1 VARQLTPE
9 ELEKAARNLE
19 RIEFYLVPR
28 SRWTLDSAHLDTVV
42 SLRQL
47 VARLRERLHPPGL
60 AREMAPTRAGR
71 EVADL
76 DPAALDIEQLTGF
89 VSFLERLDRW
99 LEASAAVPPATGA
112 TELVARI
119 QSSLEASGHAL
130 AAIAGTPEPAAAHAT
145 PAAPVAAALPLRP
158 AAGAPAMAL
167 PPARRASVPP
177 ATPAPPARPASVP
190 PATAAPPARSA
201 AGRSTGPA
209 APVDDVFAGAP
220 RPRQPGVPVPV
231 EQIALTASEVDPMFR
246 WVGPEDV
253 ELTPRARERIEQ
265 LFAAQGITF
274 FRYQL
279 ENFASEV
286 RRRIKTAPEGHV
298 LVIKVRNIGGERK
311 PFMSYMP
318 AKMFKDG

>member
-1 VARQLTPE
+1 MG
-9 ELEKAARNLE
+9 
-19 RIEFYLVPR
+19 FLV
-28 SRWTLDSAHLDTVV
+28 
-42 SLRQL
+42 
-47 VARLRERLHPPGL
+47 
-60 AREMAPTRAGR
+60 
-71 EVADL
+71 
-76 DPAALDIEQLTGF
+76 
-89 VSFLERLDRW
+89 RLDRW
-99 LEASAAVPPATGA
+99 LEESAAVPPATGA

-130 AAIAGTPEPAAAHAT
+130 AAIAGTPEPAAAHPA
-145 PAAPVAAALPLRP
+145 PAAPVAAAPPPRP
-158 AAGAPAMAL
+158 AAGPPAMAL

-177 ATPAPPARPASVP
+177 ATPAPPPARP
-190 PATAAPPARSA
+190 A

-209 APVDDVFAGAP
+209 ATVDDVFAGAP
-220 RPRQPGVPVPV
+220 RPRQPGAPVPV

-298 LVIKVRNIGGERK
+298 LVIKVRDIGGERK

>member
-19 RIEFYLVPR
+19 RIEVYLVPR

-60 AREMAPTRAGR
+60 ARETAPTRAGR
-71 EVADL
+71 EVANL
-76 DPAALDIEQLTGF
+76 DPAALDIAQLTGF
-89 VSFLERLDRW
+89 VGFLERLDRW
-99 LEASAAVPPATGA
+99 LDASAAVPPATGA

-130 AAIAGTPEPAAAHAT
+130 AAIAGTPEPAAAHPA
-145 PAAPVAAALPLRP
+145 PAAPVAAAPPPRP
-158 AAGAPAMAL
+158 AAGAPAIAL
-167 PPARRASVPP
+167 
-177 ATPAPPARPASVP
+177 PPARPASVP
-190 PATAAPPARSA
+190 PATAAPPARPV
-201 AGRSTGPA
+201 AGRSTGSA
-209 APVDDVFAGAP
+209 AAVDDVFAGAP
-220 RPRQPGVPVPV
+220 RPRQPGAPVPV
-231 EQIALTASEVDPMFR
+231 EQIALTASEADPMFR

-298 LVIKVRNIGGERK
+298 LVIKVRDIGGERK

>member
-19 RIEFYLVPR
+19 RIEVYLVPR
-28 SRWTLDSAHLDTVV
+28 SRWTLDAAHLDTVV

-60 AREMAPTRAGR
+60 ARETAPTRAGR

-89 VSFLERLDRW
+89 AGFLERLDRW

-130 AAIAGTPEPAAAHAT
+130 AAIAGTPDPTAAHPAS
-145 PAAPVAAALPLRP
+145 AAPVAAAPPSRP
-158 AAGAPAMAL
+158 VAGAPAIAL
-167 PPARRASVPP
+167 
-177 ATPAPPARPASVP
+177 PPARPASVP
-190 PATAAPPARSA
+190 PATAAPPARPV
-201 AGRSTGPA
+201 AGRSTGSA
-209 APVDDVFAGAP
+209 AAVDDVFAGAP

-231 EQIALTASEVDPMFR
+231 EQIALTASEADPMFR

-298 LVIKVRNIGGERK
+298 LVIKVRDIGGERK

-318 AKMFKDG
+318 AKMFKDS

>member
-1 VARQLTPE
+1 MARQLTPE

-19 RIEFYLVPR
+19 RIEAYLVPR
-28 SRWTLDSAHLDTVV
+28 SRWTLEPAHLETVV

-60 AREMAPTRAGR
+60 ARKTAPTWAGR
-71 EVADL
+71 EVTDL

-89 VSFLERLDRW
+89 VGFLDRLDRW

-130 AAIAGTPEPAAAHAT
+130 AAIAGTPEPAAAHDT
-145 PAAPVAAALPLRP
+145 PAAPVAAAPPLRP
-158 AAGAPAMAL
+158 AAGTPAMAL

-177 ATPAPPARPASVP
+177 ATAAPPVDRAPVP
-190 PATAAPPARSA
+190 PTTAAPPARA
-201 AGRSTGPA
+201 GAGRSTGPA
-209 APVDDVFAGAP
+209 ATVDDVFAGAP

-231 EQIALTASEVDPMFR
+231 EQIALTASEADPMFR

-298 LVIKVRNIGGERK
+298 LVIKVRDIGGERK

>member
-1 VARQLTPE
+1 MARQLTPE

-19 RIEFYLVPR
+19 RIEVYLVPR
-28 SRWTLDSAHLDTVV
+28 SRWTLDPAHLDTVV

-47 VARLRERLHPPGL
+47 VARLHERLHPPGL
-60 AREMAPTRAGR
+60 ARETAPARAGR

-89 VSFLERLDRW
+89 AGFLERLDRW

-130 AAIAGTPEPAAAHAT
+130 AAIAGTPEPAAAHPA
-145 PAAPVAAALPLRP
+145 PAAPVTAAPPPRP
-158 AAGAPAMAL
+158 SAGAPAIAL
-167 PPARRASVPP
+167 
-177 ATPAPPARPASVP
+177 PPARPASVP
-190 PATAAPPARSA
+190 PATASPPARPA
-201 AGRSTGPA
+201 AGRSTGSA
-209 APVDDVFAGAP
+209 AAVDDVFAGAP

-231 EQIALTASEVDPMFR
+231 EQIALTASEADPMFR

-298 LVIKVRNIGGERK
+298 LVIKVRDIGGERK

-318 AKMFKDG
+318 AKMFKDS

>member
-1 VARQLTPE
+1 LVRE
-9 ELEKAARNLE
+9 AA
-19 RIEFYLVPR
+19 PK
-28 SRWTLDSAHLDTVV
+28 
-42 SLRQL
+42 
-47 VARLRERLHPPGL
+47 
-60 AREMAPTRAGR
+60 RADR

-76 DPAALDIEQLTGF
+76 DPAALEIEQLTGF
-89 VSFLERLDRW
+89 VGFLERLDRW

-130 AAIAGTPEPAAAHAT
+130 AAIAGTPEPAAARPS
-145 PAAPVAAALPLRP
+145 PAAPVAAVPPSRP
-158 AAGAPAMAL
+158 VAGAPTIAL
-167 PPARRASVPP
+167 
-177 ATPAPPARPASVP
+177 PPARPASVP
-190 PATAAPPARSA
+190 PATAAPPARPA
-201 AGRSTGPA
+201 AGSSTGTA
-209 APVDDVFAGAP
+209 AAVDDVFAGAP
-220 RPRQPGVPVPV
+220 RPRQPGAPVPV
-231 EQIALTASEVDPMFR
+231 EQIALTASEADPMFR

>member
-19 RIEFYLVPR
+19 RIESYLVPR
-28 SRWTLDSAHLDTVV
+28 SRWTLDPVHLDTLV

-47 VARLRERLHPPGL
+47 VARLRARFHPSGS
-60 AREMAPTRAGR
+60 AHRRAPPRADR
-71 EVADL
+71 EVAAL
-76 DPAALDIEQLTGF
+76 DPSTLDVEQFTGF
-89 VSFLERLDRW
+89 AGFLERLDHW

-119 QSSLEASGHAL
+119 ESSLEASGHAL
-130 AAIAGTPEPAAAHAT
+130 AAIAGAPDPAAAHT
-145 PAAPVAAALPLRP
+145 GPAAPVTAAPPSRP
-158 AAGAPAMAL
+158 AFGPPAMAL

-177 ATPAPPARPASVP
+177 V
-190 PATAAPPARSA
+190 TAAPAASPA
-201 AGRSTGPA
+201 AGRPAGPA
-209 APVDDVFAGAP
+209 ATVDDVFAGAP

-231 EQIALTASEVDPMFR
+231 EQIALTASEADPMFR
-246 WVGPEDV
+246 WVGSEDV

-311 PFMSYMP
+311 PFLSYMP

>member
-19 RIEFYLVPR
+19 RIEAYLVPR
-28 SRWTLDSAHLDTVV
+28 SRWTLDPAHLETVV

-47 VARLRERLHPPGL
+47 VARLRERFHPSGS
-60 AREMAPTRAGR
+60 ARRQAPPRASR

-76 DPAALDIEQLTGF
+76 DPAPLDTEQLTGF
-89 VSFLERLDRW
+89 VGFLDRLDRW

-119 QSSLEASGHAL
+119 ESSLEASGHAL
-130 AAIAGTPEPAAAHAT
+130 ATIAGTPKPAAAHAT
-145 PAAPVAAALPLRP
+145 PAAPAAIAQPDRP
-158 AAGAPAMAL
+158 ASDQPATPP

-177 ATPAPPARPASVP
+177 AT
-190 PATAAPPARSA
+190 AAPPPRAA

-209 APVDDVFAGAP
+209 AAVDDVFAGAP

-231 EQIALTASEVDPMFR
+231 EQIALTASEADPMFR
-246 WVGPEDV
+246 WVGSDDV

-286 RRRIKTAPEGHV
+286 RRRIRTAPEGHV
-298 LVIKVRNIGGERK
+298 LVIKVRDIGGERK
-311 PFMSYMP
+311 PFLSYMP
-318 AKMFKDG
+318 AKMFTDD